1 MSRWVLYHFGF
12 ESVSFALLTSI
23 AFFPIALFF
32 KLHLFLYVYMC
43 VREGTC
49 TMGLVELVL
58 LFYHVDP
65 SWQQASLP
73 AVPTEPS

>member
-1 MSRWVLYHFGF
+1 
-12 ESVSFALLTSI
+12 
-23 AFFPIALFF
+23 
-32 KLHLFLYVYMC
+32 MC

-49 TMGLVELVL
+49 AMELVELVL

-73 AVPTEPS
+73 AVPTESSCQPYHYFFSFQFQAVLELAL